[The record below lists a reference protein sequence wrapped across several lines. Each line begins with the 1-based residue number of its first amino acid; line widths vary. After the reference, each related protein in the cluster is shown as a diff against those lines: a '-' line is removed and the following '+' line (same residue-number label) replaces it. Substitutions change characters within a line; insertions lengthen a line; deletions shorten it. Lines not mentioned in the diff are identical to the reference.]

1 MLQTT
6 TRALARPQHPFDF
19 AAHTAHALA
28 LLGDGAIRLALAID
42 TATAK
47 HQRESF
53 DAAARPRDRLGPGA
67 ADRIDRAKHGITDA
81 WRLK

>member
-28 LLGDGAIRLALAID
+28 VFGDGAIRLAIAID
-42 TATAK
+42 NAGAK
-47 HQRESF
+47 QQRETF

-67 ADRIDRAKHGITDA
+67 VDRIDRAKHGITDA